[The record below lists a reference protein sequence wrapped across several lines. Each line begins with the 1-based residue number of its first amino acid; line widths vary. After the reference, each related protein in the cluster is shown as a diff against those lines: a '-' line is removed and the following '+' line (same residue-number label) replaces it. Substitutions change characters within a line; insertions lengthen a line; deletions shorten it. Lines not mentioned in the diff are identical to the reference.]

1 MKTFRKMSRYI
12 MQMDLHQP
20 HLTVHEAMMV
30 SADLKLGNDL
40 TKLQKNEVVIAF
52 EIGVKLMV
60 FD

>member
-12 MQMDLHQP
+12 MQVDLHQP

-40 TKLQKNEVVIAF
+40 TKSEKNEVVSL
-52 EIGVKLMV
+52 E
-60 FD
+60 